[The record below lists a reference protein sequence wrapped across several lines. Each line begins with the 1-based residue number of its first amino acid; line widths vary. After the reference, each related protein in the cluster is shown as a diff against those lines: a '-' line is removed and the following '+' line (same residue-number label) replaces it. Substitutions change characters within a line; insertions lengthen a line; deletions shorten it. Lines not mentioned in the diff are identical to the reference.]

1 VGAAATYKDFKLAK
15 AFLPVTNVWGWR
27 RWPRNAPQYIWR

>member
-15 AFLPVTNVWGWR
+15 AFLPVTNVWG
-27 RWPRNAPQYIWR
+27 